1 MSTDISK
8 LCADFLRAHVLETTG
23 TKLKATHARE
33 LIAAFFG
40 YKSHAAQLAEA
51 TYPLSEIEDAY
62 ILVPDIPLMDQR
74 KESLQGLP
82 EELPNSQELATA
94 LVSFLEDEQL
104 FGGVAWIYSSLSEYV
119 MEVLLPKE
127 DLVISDQLSGV
138 MAETN
143 AYFDEPYYEE
153 ATVHED
159 DEEVTVVAVGQY
171 NGTNHEDKPF
181 CGDCIDITVRVEL
194 YRIAGRTAFMT
205 PDMSPGGE
213 LNDDWVDPELRYGK
227 P

>member
-8 LCADFLRAHVLETTG
+8 LCADFLRTHVLETTG

-33 LIAAFFG
+33 LVAAFFG
-40 YKSHAAQLAEA
+40 YKSHAAQLAET

-62 ILVPDIPLMDQR
+62 VLVPDIPLMGQR
-74 KESLQGLP
+74 RECLQGLP
-82 EELPNSQELATA
+82 EELPDSSKLASA

-104 FGGVAWIYSSLSEYV
+104 FGSEAWIYSSLSEYV
-119 MEVLLPKE
+119 IEILLPKE
-127 DLVISDQLSGV
+127 DLLVSNQLSGV

-143 AYFDEPYYEE
+143 AYFDDPWYEE
-153 ATVHED
+153 ATVEEGTD
-159 DEEVTVVAVGQY
+159 EVTVIAVGQY

-181 CGDCIDITVRVEL
+181 CGDCIDMTVRVEL
-194 YRIAGRTAFMT
+194 YRIAGRAAFMN
-205 PDMSPGGE
+205 PDISAGGE
-213 LNDDWVDPELRYGK
+213 INDDWVDPELRYGK